1 MIKKTY
7 EITVNAPAK
16 KVRHTMLDDKT
27 YRIWTLVFNSAGSWY
42 EWDRSEDSQI
52 TFLWPNPEN
61 TKEIGGLFGIVEE
74 SKLYDHVYIH
84 YEWEIANWD
93 LIPNTNR
100 AGAYEKYTFS
110 EKDWITTIKVEL
122 DTVEEFASFMDEQWP
137 KWLEKIKEIAEAK

>member
-27 YRIWTLVFNSAGSWY
+27 YRIWTLVFNPAGSWF

-61 TKEIGGLFGIVEE
+61 TKEIGGLFGIIEE
-74 SKLYDHVYIH
+74 SKLYDHVYIR

-93 LIPNTNR
+93 LVPGNDRSEAT
-100 AGAYEKYTFS
+100 EKYTFI
-110 EKDWITTIKVEL
+110 EKDWATLLKVEL
-122 DTVEEFASFMDEQWP
+122 NTDEDFASLMDTYRP
-137 KWLEKIKEIAEAK
+137 KWLSKIKELAEK